1 MTTLLL
7 VDDEIDMRMLVRIVI
22 EIANHSLSIIGEA
35 ADGAEAL
42 RVWHDFHEPDPDV
55 VILDNRMPGLT
66 GLEVARRILA
76 ERPGQVILLYSAFL
90 NDAVRAEA
98 AEIGITRCV
107 SKQELERL
115 PSIIR
120 ELTSVG

>member
-22 EIANHSLSIIGEA
+22 EIATNGLSIIGEA
-35 ADGAEAL
+35 TDGAEAL
-42 RVWHDFHEPDPDV
+42 RVWHDFDAPDPDV

-90 NDAVRAEA
+90 NEAVLAEA
-98 AEIGITRCV
+98 AAIGITRCV

-115 PSIIR
+115 PGIIR
-120 ELTSVG
+120 EVISV